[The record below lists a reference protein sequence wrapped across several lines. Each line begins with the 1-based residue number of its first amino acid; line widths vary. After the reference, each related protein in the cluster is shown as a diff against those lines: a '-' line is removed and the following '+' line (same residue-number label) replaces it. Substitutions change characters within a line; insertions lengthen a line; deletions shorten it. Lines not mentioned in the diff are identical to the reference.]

1 MSVLSIGAV
10 ILATVAGLFVLGVL
24 AGLFWVAWKLLRVV
38 FWLIGHTL
46 GFAKS
51 EVVDTLHTAGAL
63 VTAFATVPLAAVNF
77 TILRF
82 GAGRH
87 YARAFVDELRGVGV
101 GLWRVALGNPL
112 RFVGLGTVVDRVEQR
127 LPDVMERAPRARRA
141 RRATFDGYDV
151 VGTLPSGGSGAQL
164 FVARPRA
171 ATHKRFMKAGRAL
184 PSEVVIKSFALEA
197 GSTLPQIVR
206 ESRALEAASRLGLV
220 CEHQLTNDHF
230 FYVMP
235 YVKGEDLDRVIRAL
249 HARGT
254 AEGLADTE
262 LGLALGYAIDLCDAL
277 QRFHSGGLW
286 HKDVKPANVIVA
298 SGRAHLVDFGL
309 VTPLASALTLTT
321 HGTEY
326 YRDPEMVRLAMQ
338 GVKVHEVDGVR
349 FDVYSAGAVL
359 YSLIENSFP
368 AHGNLSRIGKRC
380 PEALRWI
387 VQRAM
392 AEMSSRYPSAAEMRA
407 DLAALAAAPE
417 PFEVRPAD
425 LPSFQR
431 ASAQPSPAAARE
443 PGFAPFPAMPAAGP
457 SREPFTFRPASVP
470 AGSERFGPRRRRR
483 FGRPLALA
491 ACLFG
496 FVCLAN
502 VGFLRAARARAHEVA
517 AIETRARS
525 IPPPK
530 RPWSSL
536 SARDKKL
543 VDLAEGVAKDLGDD
557 PDASAAP
564 AVVVPPSRG
573 ERESAAHEAPAGPE
587 SGLLPPHGRVLVLD
601 DLTTD
606 VDERV
611 LALLRSRLGS
621 RGFRVVGEE
630 GDEAAAAAAVELL
643 AGARHALGLGRAD
656 EPDTQASL
664 QRFLDQTLELDAL
677 ILVSRGEKESEHL
690 YRVFVKAP
698 VLAAGAG
705 NERR

>member
-1 MSVLSIGAV
+1 MSVLTVGAV
-10 ILATVAGLFVLGVL
+10 ILATVAGLFALGVV
-24 AGLFWVAWKLLRVV
+24 AGLLWVTWKFLRVV
-38 FWLIGHTL
+38 FWLIVRAL
-46 GFAKS
+46 GFVKG
-51 EVVDTLHTAGAL
+51 EVVDSLHMVGAL
-63 VTAFATVPLAAVNF
+63 VTALATVPLSAVNF

-87 YARAFVDELRGVGV
+87 YARAFVDELKGVGV
-101 GLWRVALGNPL
+101 SLWRVAFGNPL
-112 RFVGLGTVVDRVEQR
+112 RFVGLGTVVDRVERR

-164 FVARPRA
+164 FVARPKP
-171 ATHKRFMKAGRAL
+171 ATHKRFLKAGRAL

-206 ESRALEAASRLGLV
+206 ESRALEAASKLGLV

-235 YVKGEDLDRVIRAL
+235 YVKGEDLERVIRAL

-254 AEGLADTE
+254 AEGLADGE

-359 YSLIENSFP
+359 YSLVENSFP

-380 PEALRWI
+380 PDALRWI

-392 AEMSSRYPSAAEMRA
+392 AEMSSRYPSAAEMRG
-407 DLAALAAAPE
+407 DLAALAAARN

-431 ASAQPSPAAARE
+431 VSPSPAPAPEPVPFAPASASREAARE
-443 PGFAPFPAMPAAGP
+443 PFVRPAAFRP
-457 SREPFTFRPASVP
+457 VAESFDPRSRRRSLAGVSLAAAGLFGLFLTSAFVLAGRHRAAREVVAHELRARPAS
-470 AGSERFGPRRRRR
+470 SQKQ
-483 FGRPLALA
+483 
-491 ACLFG
+491 
-496 FVCLAN
+496 
-502 VGFLRAARARAHEVA
+502 
-517 AIETRARS
+517 RS
-525 IPPPK
+525 
-530 RPWSSL
+530 WSSL
-536 SARDKKL
+536 SERERKV
-543 VDLAEGVAKDLGDD
+543 VDLAEGVAEDLG
-557 PDASAAP
+557 SEE
-564 AVVVPPSRG
+564 SRG
-573 ERESAAHEAPAGPE
+573 TAPMRNEAHLSTREGTSAPGEPQAMPEAGV
-587 SGLLPPHGRVLVLD
+587 LPPHGRVLVLD
-601 DLTTD
+601 DLTTS
-606 VDERV
+606 VDDRV
-611 LALLRSRLGS
+611 LALLGTRLS
-621 RGFRVVGEE
+621 ARGFTVVGQET
-630 GDEAAAAAAVELL
+630 DEAAAASAVELL

-656 EPDTQASL
+656 ESETQASL
-664 QRFLDQTLELDAL
+664 QRFLDRTAGLDAL
-677 ILVSRGEKESEHL
+677 ILVSRSQEETEHL

-698 VLAAGAG
+698 VLVQAA
-705 NERR
+705 EEPR